1 MNKSYYDFYAET
13 FAIPLIKNPLI
24 KNKPAYMEYI
34 TAVLLKNADTDK
46 LRLLQGLSAFIIQR
60 RNEVQDNG
68 TLDEL
73 MNFEETMSEVECI
86 VYDMCLPIV
95 EPPTNYPK
103 LFHDLMRL
111 QGVLQGV
118 IDAISIT
125 NQLQYYVSEMRK
137 CIPRTAGHHVSCCKN
152 STIRVYYNRLLCLAA
167 RLEKEEFHY
176 EEEVGFKRQLLEC
189 CGRMSQL
196 GCEPMVI
203 PSDSA
208 DFFQMWERCDFDNR
222 DPMTLYPRQS
232 MYRSE
237 PFLRH
242 DLNTWTFSHRDM
254 LGFMSGAEYWR
265 RTMAFQQ
272 LDSAV
277 QYAFWNYVPAK
288 SDTELLLQCSHPAD
302 PAPEREWDLTVV
314 PKMPSWHVFP
324 NPVFERYYN
333 TMVSE
338 FCEYAE
344 RSNTRRTADY
354 LPEIYIRSV
363 RIRAMSDWMGY
374 GAEYRCDR
382 LFWFEEMKSPPDI
395 VAKITNVS
403 FIERMSNLPSQQ
415 QSSTQPS
422 TQSSTQSSTQPST
435 QSSANWGIVI
445 SVEQME
451 QDPVQT
457 YYGLIDQLV
466 YFKQSYVMEY
476 NSIIEMVIETIQRI
490 EEMFH
495 K

>member
-1 MNKSYYDFYAET
+1 MNYYDYYVET
-13 FAIPLIKNPLI
+13 FAIPLLKNPLI

-34 TAVLLKNADTDK
+34 TAVLLKNADSDK
-46 LRLLQGLSAFIIQR
+46 LRLLRGLSAFIIQR

-68 TLDEL
+68 TLEEL
-73 MNFEETMSEVECI
+73 MNFEETMTEVECI
-86 VYDMCLPIV
+86 VYEMCLPIV
-95 EPPTNYPK
+95 EPPTNHPK

-111 QGVLQGV
+111 QGVLDV
-118 IDAISIT
+118 MSIT
-125 NQLQYYVSEMRK
+125 NHSPQLQYYVSEMCK

-152 STIRVYYNRLLCLAA
+152 STIRVYYNRLFRLAA
-167 RLEKEEFHY
+167 RLEKEEFQC
-176 EEEVGFKRQLLEC
+176 EEEVGFKHQMLEC

-232 MYRSE
+232 MYRSK
-237 PFLRH
+237 PFLKD
-242 DLNTWTFSHRDM
+242 DLNTWTFEHREM

-277 QYAFWNYVPAK
+277 QYAFWNYTPPK
-288 SDTELLLQCSHPAD
+288 SDNELLLQCSYPAD

-314 PKMPSWHVFP
+314 PKTPDWHVFP

-333 TMVSE
+333 TMVAE

-363 RIRAMSDWMGY
+363 RIRAMSDWMAY
-374 GAEYRCDR
+374 GAEYSCDR
-382 LFWFEEMKSPPDI
+382 LFWFEQMKPPPDI

-403 FIERMSNLPSQQ
+403 FIERMSNLPSIQQ
-415 QSSTQPS
+415 QSSTS
-422 TQSSTQSSTQPST
+422 
-435 QSSANWGIVI
+435 NWGIVMTT
-445 SVEQME
+445 ME

-466 YFKQSYVMEY
+466 YFKQSHVMEY
-476 NSIIEMVIETIQRI
+476 KSTIEMVIETIQRV
-490 EEMFH
+490 EEMFY

>member
-1 MNKSYYDFYAET
+1 
-13 FAIPLIKNPLI
+13 
-24 KNKPAYMEYI
+24 
-34 TAVLLKNADTDK
+34 
-46 LRLLQGLSAFIIQR
+46 
-60 RNEVQDNG
+60 
-68 TLDEL
+68 
-73 MNFEETMSEVECI
+73 
-86 VYDMCLPIV
+86 MC
-95 EPPTNYPK
+95 
-103 LFHDLMRL
+103 
-111 QGVLQGV
+111 
-118 IDAISIT
+118 
-125 NQLQYYVSEMRK
+125 K

-167 RLEKEEFHY
+167 RLEKEEFRY

-208 DFFQMWERCDFDNR
+208 DFFQMWEQCDFDNR

-277 QYAFWNYVPAK
+277 QYAFWNYTPPK

-403 FIERMSNLPSQQ
+403 FIERMSNLPSIQQ
-415 QSSTQPS
+415 
-422 TQSSTQSSTQPST
+422 